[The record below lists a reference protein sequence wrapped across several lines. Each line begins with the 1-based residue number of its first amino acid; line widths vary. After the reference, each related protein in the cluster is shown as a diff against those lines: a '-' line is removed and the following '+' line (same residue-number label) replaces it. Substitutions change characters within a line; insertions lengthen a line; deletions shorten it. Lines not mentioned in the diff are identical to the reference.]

1 MSRTA
6 TWGLALALL
15 PLAAC
20 SNGSPP
26 PVAAAPPAPTP
37 PPLSAQDS
45 SFINQAAAGGMAEVQ
60 EGQLAASKA
69 PLPAVRQFGNDMV
82 SQHTRVNQQLMSLAQ
97 SKGATPPIDL
107 DPSDAAMLHR
117 LQGLRGRSFDTE
129 YLRGQIAGHE
139 KMVQLLQQEIKDG
152 TDPDL
157 KAFAEHTLP
166 TVQEHLARA
175 ERLAGIHPRAPHH
188 STSR

>member
-20 SNGSPP
+20 SGNNPP
-26 PVAAAPPAPTP
+26 PMASAPPAPP
-37 PPLSAQDS
+37 PPQLSAQDT

-60 EGQLAASKA
+60 DGQLAASKA
-69 PLPAVRQFGNDMV
+69 PVAGVRQFGSDMV
-82 SQHTRVNQQLMSLAQ
+82 SQHTQVNQQLMTLAQ
-97 SKGATPPIDL
+97 SKGVTPSTDL

-139 KMVQLLQQEIKDG
+139 KMAQLLQQEISQG
-152 TDPDL
+152 SDPDL
-157 KAFAEHTLP
+157 KAFAQQTLP

-175 ERLAGIHPRAPHH
+175 QKLAGVRPRAPQHQAK
-188 STSR
+188 S